1 VILHFLAVAC
11 FDREESIFSRRI
23 IPDWTLI
30 IIEDVARRDTLQVG
44 RQILDEGADV
54 SRTHLEIRAIVL
66 LGIGTSGKSKT
77 PAKSPLRK
85 TKKKRVKKPRV
96 PVPYRTY
103 PPVRYRTYPPV
114 RYRTYLP

>member
-1 VILHFLAVAC
+1 MILHFLAVAC

-30 IIEDVARRDTLQVG
+30 IIEDVARRHTLQVG

-66 LGIGTSGKSKT
+66 LGIGAIGT
-77 PAKSPLRK
+77 
-85 TKKKRVKKPRV
+85 V
-96 PVPYRTY
+96 PVPTVPTHQYGTV
-103 PPVRYRTYPPV
+103 PT
-114 RYRTYLP
+114 